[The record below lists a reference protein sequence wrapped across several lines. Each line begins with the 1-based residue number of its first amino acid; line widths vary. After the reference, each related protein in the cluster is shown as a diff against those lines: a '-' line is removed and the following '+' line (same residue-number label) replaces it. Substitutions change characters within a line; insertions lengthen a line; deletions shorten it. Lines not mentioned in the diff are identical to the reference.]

1 MIVFKSKKTLFSYLE
16 LFGFPLGMLKN
27 FNTLAG
33 RTNRP
38 IKSTYFI
45 YECDNDRILHKNVLK
60 GLFDQVLFS
69 IGFFPPLDNPAP
81 DSRFR
86 RWALQ
91 FRRRIRQKVLR
102 LYLAS
107 SITSRFIVRQIL
119 YLTSFSD
126 VWCVQLSI
134 NIKCVRLHAW
144 IHLIE

>member
-1 MIVFKSKKTLFSYLE
+1 MCAHLVFNEYIVLGGGVGVGVKTGSFLE
-16 LFGFPLGMLKN
+16 
-27 FNTLAG
+27 
-33 RTNRP
+33 R
-38 IKSTYFI
+38 
-45 YECDNDRILHKNVLK
+45 V
-60 GLFDQVLFS
+60 

-126 VWCVQLSI
+126 V
-134 NIKCVRLHAW
+134 
-144 IHLIE
+144 

>member
-1 MIVFKSKKTLFSYLE
+1 MNCSVGGGYVHHFRFDCNLLIKT
-16 LFGFPLGMLKN
+16 
-27 FNTLAG
+27 
-33 RTNRP
+33 
-38 IKSTYFI
+38 
-45 YECDNDRILHKNVLK
+45 
-60 GLFDQVLFS
+60 

-134 NIKCVRLHAW
+134 SIKCVRLHA
-144 IHLIE
+144 